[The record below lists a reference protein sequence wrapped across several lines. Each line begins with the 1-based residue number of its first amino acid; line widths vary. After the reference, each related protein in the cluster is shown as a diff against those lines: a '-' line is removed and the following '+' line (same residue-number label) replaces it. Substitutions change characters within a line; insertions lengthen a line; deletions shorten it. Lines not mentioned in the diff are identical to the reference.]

1 MPEED
6 NQQSLSEEAK
16 SAPSAEQVMPEKPNP
31 EDSLAPETTTPNPT
45 AGTST
50 TPEVSKLEAPSTAE
64 PEATNMAT
72 GSGTAAPPEDVNP
85 DINPNAAASKDSA
98 APLPKKTVPKES
110 PEGTSAGVETQ
121 PEKSRPAAA
130 KAKPEG
136 GEETDQK
143 PAAKAAGDKKP
154 KKEKPP
160 AVEDKPF
167 TEFIQQ
173 DYLPALEKTLAA
185 NDLDGLQLSFEGN
198 QVKGCWNHGNKE
210 FIVYF
215 PKADINETKGFSV
228 ATKGRPPS
236 TIEPFLIDERRITLD
251 LLVFGVVQR
260 LNGQKWLGNN

>member
-1 MPEED
+1 MPAED
-6 NQQSLSEEAK
+6 KQQPLSEEAK
-16 SAPSAEQVMPEKPNP
+16 SAPSAEQAMPEKPNP
-31 EDSLAPETTTPNPT
+31 EDSLAPETTTPNPA

-50 TPEVSKLEAPSTAE
+50 TPEVSKMEAPSTAD

-72 GSGTAAPPEDVNP
+72 GSGTATPPEDVNP
-85 DINPNAAASKDSA
+85 DVNPNAAASKDSA

-110 PEGTSAGVETQ
+110 PEGTSAGVETE
-121 PEKSRPAAA
+121 PKKPRPAAA
-130 KAKPEG
+130 KAV
-136 GEETDQK
+136 
-143 PAAKAAGDKKP
+143 DKKP

-167 TEFIQQ
+167 AEFIQQ

-185 NDLDGLQLSFEGN
+185 NNLDDLQLTFEGN
-198 QVKGCWNHGNKE
+198 QVKGYWDQGNTE
-210 FIVYF
+210 FVVYF

-251 LLVFGVVQR
+251 LLVFGVIQR
-260 LNGQKWLGNN
+260 LNGQKWFGNN